1 MYKIYIFAVIIF
13 NTCII
18 ADETSV
24 DEMIDFIVQEQ
35 FLSTQEKTIRDS
47 MFTMMETMTGLKL
60 KSEAF
65 EDFLEPLI
73 NEYLSSIQK
82 KAPAIYKD
90 IYSEEEILALFNF
103 MKTAEG
109 ISINKKQSLVIE
121 KSMAMISEDALKLAE
136 SMGVALQ
143 ENPELLQSI
152 LE

>member
-1 MYKIYIFAVIIF
+1 MYKIYISAVIIF

-35 FLSTQEKTIRDS
+35 FLSTQEKTMRDS
-47 MFTMMETMTGLKL
+47 MYTMMETMGLKV
-60 KSEAF
+60 KSKTF
-65 EDFLEPLI
+65 DDFLDPLI
-73 NEYLSSIQK
+73 KEYLSSIQK
-82 KAPAIYKD
+82 KVPALFKD
-90 IYSEEEILALFNF
+90 IYTEEEILALYNF

-121 KSMAMISEDALKLAE
+121 KSMIMISDDAIKFGQRVA
-136 SMGVALQ
+136 VALQ
-143 ENPELLQSI
+143 ENPELLESI

>member
-1 MYKIYIFAVIIF
+1 
-13 NTCII
+13 
-18 ADETSV
+18 
-24 DEMIDFIVQEQ
+24 
-35 FLSTQEKTIRDS
+35 
-47 MFTMMETMTGLKL
+47 
-60 KSEAF
+60 
-65 EDFLEPLI
+65 
-73 NEYLSSIQK
+73 
-82 KAPAIYKD
+82 
-90 IYSEEEILALFNF
+90 

>member
-1 MYKIYIFAVIIF
+1 MYKIYISLVIIF

-35 FLSTQEKTIRDS
+35 FLSTQEKTMRDS
-47 MFTMMETMTGLKL
+47 MYTMMETMGLKV
-60 KSEAF
+60 KSKTF
-65 EDFLEPLI
+65 DDFLDPLI
-73 NEYLSSIQK
+73 KEYLSSIQK
-82 KAPAIYKD
+82 KVPALFKD
-90 IYSEEEILALFNF
+90 IYTEEEILALYNF

-121 KSMAMISEDALKLAE
+121 KSMIMISDDAIKLGQSIAI
-136 SMGVALQ
+136 ALQ
-143 ENPELLQSI
+143 ENPELLESM

>member
-1 MYKIYIFAVIIF
+1 MYKIYISAVIIF

-35 FLSTQEKTIRDS
+35 FLSTQEKTMRDS
-47 MFTMMETMTGLKL
+47 MYTMMETMGLKV
-60 KSEAF
+60 KSKTF
-65 EDFLEPLI
+65 DDFLDPLMK
-73 NEYLSSIQK
+73 EYLSSIQK
-82 KAPAIYKD
+82 KVPALFKD
-90 IYSEEEILALFNF
+90 IYTEEEILALYNF

-121 KSMAMISEDALKLAE
+121 KSMIMISDDAMKLGQSIAI
-136 SMGVALQ
+136 ALQ
-143 ENPELLQSI
+143 ENPELLESI

>member
-35 FLSTQEKTIRDS
+35 FLSTQEKTMRDS
-47 MFTMMETMTGLKL
+47 MYTMMETMTGLKL
-60 KSEAF
+60 KSKTF
-65 EDFLEPLI
+65 NDFLDPLI

-82 KAPAIYKD
+82 KVPALFKD
-90 IYSEEEILALFNF
+90 IYTEEEILALYNF

-121 KSMAMISEDALKLAE
+121 KSMIMVSDDAIKLGQSIA
-136 SMGVALQ
+136 VALQ
-143 ENPELLQSI
+143 ENPELLESI